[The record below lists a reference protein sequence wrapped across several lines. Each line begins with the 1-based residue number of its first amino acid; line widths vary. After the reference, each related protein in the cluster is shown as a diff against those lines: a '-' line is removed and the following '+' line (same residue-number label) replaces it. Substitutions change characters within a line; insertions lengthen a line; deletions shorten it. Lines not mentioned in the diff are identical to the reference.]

1 VNYKINDFLISPDIN
16 SASKNNKKL
25 ELTSQ
30 EIIALKL
37 FFSSDDGFV
46 DTQTLES
53 EIWGERIVTKNSL
66 RKLISDLRLKF
77 GDSESFK
84 NIRGRGYKLKFESFE
99 PATVNHKK
107 VKNYKYLFTS
117 LFIILICIVAILSYS
132 YKGKI
137 EALPKVSTQTVFESK
152 DYILD
157 YATYNN
163 SLFVTA
169 RDKNTSKLYKVLNR
183 QNTVLM
189 SENYSGAYRGLE
201 IHTSGR
207 TIMHVV
213 EDSKCKIKVFQR
225 PVEDQIDEIPCNRQN
240 AFPSFD
246 WIDENRFYITFNV
259 DPSSSIK
266 PFVYDLKTKR
276 LEEVFSTNFES
287 ENNKNFIDAYIKG
300 HNDGVFSLRENHL
313 DEMSLTYFEGNN
325 RQTFY
330 KFRSKPYSIAV
341 AEQNL
346 FFVGNNNEL
355 FMLPL
360 SDDILSQDINLS
372 LLMAP
377 QATKIDDPLILEEQ
391 LYLSLGNIAKEV
403 IYSSSGNFTYSLENG
418 VRDFTYTDKVLTVLA
433 LTNSGYAIEQL
444 KDGLV
449 FNSIYFDSN
458 LSLRHIAF
466 FKNEIFLAG
475 ADGVY
480 KLVKNKLTQ
489 VSNIKT
495 IQLVSN
501 GKCMIAEGEGIH
513 LFDQNTDTFT
523 KIVEQGERAFQ
534 SEQGCL
540 FVDTLTGNIV
550 NESREIISKQ
560 TKKRLLIEHKGKIAH
575 RYNVKEQ
582 THIVDINTGKVIEKT
597 KSRARFTKL
606 ISYEEDIL
614 YLGEADVNT
623 SILRLKLD

>member
-1 VNYKINDFLISPDIN
+1 MNYKINDFLISPDIN
-16 SASKNNKKL
+16 SASKNNEKF

-53 EIWGERIVTKNSL
+53 KIWGKRIVTKNSL

-77 GDSESFK
+77 GDRESFK
-84 NIRGRGYKLKFESFE
+84 NIRGRGYKLKFESIE
-99 PATVNHKK
+99 SSTVNHKK
-107 VKNYKYLFTS
+107 VTSYKYLFTL

-132 YKGKI
+132 YEGKI
-137 EALPKVSTQTVFESK
+137 ETLPKVFTQTVFESN

-157 YATYNN
+157 YATHNN
-163 SLFVTA
+163 TLFVTA
-169 RDKNTSKLYKVLNR
+169 RDKNTSKLYKVVNR
-183 QNTVLM
+183 QNTILK
-189 SENYSGAYRGLE
+189 SKKYSGAYRGLE

-213 EDSKCKIKVFQR
+213 EDSKCKIKIFQK
-225 PVEDQIDEIPCNRQN
+225 PVEEQIDEIPCNRQN

-259 DPSSSIK
+259 DPGSSIK
-266 PFVYDLKTKR
+266 PFIYDLTTKR

-287 ENNKNFIDAYIKG
+287 ENNKKFIDAYIKG
-300 HNDGVFSLRENHL
+300 HNDGVFSLRESHL
-313 DEMSLTYFEGNN
+313 DKMSLTYFKGNN
-325 RQTFY
+325 RRTLY
-330 KFRSKPYSIAV
+330 KFRAKPYSIAV
-341 AEQNL
+341 AQQNL

-360 SDDILSQDINLS
+360 SNDILSQDINLS
-372 LLMAP
+372 LLMAS
-377 QATKIDDPLILEEQ
+377 QATKIDDPLVLEEQ
-391 LYLSLGNIAKEV
+391 LYFSLGNIAKEV
-403 IYSSSGNFTYSLENG
+403 IYSSSEDFTYSLENG
-418 VRDFTYTDKVLTVLA
+418 VRDFTYTDKVLTILA

-449 FNSIYFDSN
+449 FNTVYLDSN
-458 LSLRHIAF
+458 ISLRHVAF
-466 FKNEIFLAG
+466 YQGNIFLAG

-480 KLVKNKLTQ
+480 KLVENKLIQ

-495 IQLVSN
+495 IELVSN
-501 GKCMIAEGEGIH
+501 GKCMIAEGDGIH
-513 LFDQNTDTFT
+513 LFEQDTHNFI

-550 NESREIISKQ
+550 SEKREVISKQ
-560 TKKRLLIEHKGKIAH
+560 TKKRLLIEHKGKLAH

-582 THIVDINTGKVIEKT
+582 THIVDIKTGKVMEKT
-597 KSRARFTKL
+597 KARARFTKL
-606 ISYEEDIL
+606 ISYEDDIL

-623 SILRLKLD
+623 SILRLQLD

>member
-1 VNYKINDFLISPDIN
+1 MNYKINDFLISPDIN
-16 SASKNNKKL
+16 SASRNNEKF

-77 GDSESFK
+77 GDRESFK
-84 NIRGRGYKLKFESFE
+84 NIRGRGYKLKFESIE
-99 PATVNHKK
+99 PSTVNHKK
-107 VKNYKYLFTS
+107 VWIYKYLLTL
-117 LFIILICIVAILSYS
+117 LFIILICIVAILSYR

-157 YATYNN
+157 YATHNN
-163 SLFVTA
+163 ALFVTA
-169 RDKNTSKLYKVLNR
+169 RDKNTSKLYKVVNR
-183 QNTVLM
+183 QNIILK
-189 SENYSGAYRGLE
+189 SKEYSGAYRGLE

-213 EDSKCKIKVFQR
+213 EDSKCKIKIYR
-225 PVEDQIDEIPCNRQN
+225 IPVEDQIDEIPCNRQN

-266 PFVYDLKTKR
+266 PFVYDLTTKR

-313 DEMSLTYFEGNN
+313 DKMSLTYFEGNN
-325 RQTFY
+325 RRTLY
-330 KFRSKPYSIAV
+330 KFRAKPYSVAV
-341 AEQNL
+341 AQQNL

-372 LLMAP
+372 LLMAS
-377 QATKIDDPLILEEQ
+377 QATKIDDPLVLEEQ
-391 LYLSLGNIAKEV
+391 LYFSLGNVTKEV
-403 IYSSSGNFTYSLENG
+403 IYSSSGDFTYSLENG
-418 VRDFTYTDKVLTVLA
+418 VRDFTYTDNVLTVLA

-449 FNSIYFDSN
+449 FNTIYFDSN

-480 KLVKNKLTQ
+480 KLFENKLIQ
-489 VSNIKT
+489 ISNIKT
-495 IQLVSN
+495 IELVSN
-501 GKCMIAEGEGIH
+501 GKCMIAEGDGIH
-513 LFDQNTDTFT
+513 LFEQKKHTFI

-550 NESREIISKQ
+550 NENREIISKQ
-560 TKKRLLIEHKGKIAH
+560 TKKRLLIEHKGKLAH

-582 THIVDINTGKVIEKT
+582 THIVDIKTGKVIERT
-597 KSRARFTKL
+597 RERARYTRL
-606 ISYEEDIL
+606 ISYEDDIL
-614 YLGEADVNT
+614 YLGGADVNT

>member
-1 VNYKINDFLISPDIN
+1 MNYKINDFLISPNIN
-16 SASKNNKKL
+16 SASKNNEKF

-53 EIWGERIVTKNSL
+53 EVWGERIVTKNSL

-77 GDSESFK
+77 GDRESFK

-99 PATVNHKK
+99 PLKVTQKK
-107 VKNYKYLFTS
+107 VNNYKYLFTL

-207 TIMHVV
+207 TIMHMV
-213 EDSKCKIKVFQR
+213 EDSKCKIKIYR
-225 PVEDQIDEIPCNRQN
+225 IPVEDQIDEIPCNRQN

-266 PFVYDLKTKR
+266 PFIYDLTTKR

-287 ENNKNFIDAYIKG
+287 ENKKNFIDAYIKG
-300 HNDGVFSLRENHL
+300 HNDGVFSLRQNHL
-313 DEMSLTYFEGNN
+313 DEMSLTYFEGSN
-325 RQTFY
+325 RKTFY
-330 KFRSKPYSIAV
+330 KFRAKPYSIAV
-341 AEQNL
+341 AEQKL

-372 LLMAP
+372 LLMAS
-377 QATKIDDPLILEEQ
+377 QATKIDDPLILEKQ
-391 LYLSLGNIAKEV
+391 LYLTLGNIAKEI

-418 VRDFTYTDKVLTVLA
+418 VRDFTYTDKVLTILA

-458 LSLRHIAF
+458 LSFRHVAF
-466 FKNEIFLAG
+466 YQGDIFLAG
-475 ADGVY
+475 SDGIY
-480 KLVKNKLTQ
+480 KLVENKLTR
-489 VSNIKT
+489 VSNIQT
-495 IQLVSN
+495 TELVSN

-513 LFDQNTDTFT
+513 LLDQKTHTFI

-550 NESREIISKQ
+550 NENREIISKQ

-597 KSRARFTKL
+597 KTRARFTKL
-606 ISYEEDIL
+606 ISYEDDIL

>member
-1 VNYKINDFLISPDIN
+1 M
-16 SASKNNKKL
+16 
-25 ELTSQ
+25 TSQ
-30 EIIALKL
+30 EVIALKL

-77 GDSESFK
+77 GDRESFK
-84 NIRGRGYKLKFESFE
+84 NIRGRGYKLNFESFE
-99 PATVNHKK
+99 PSKVTQKK
-107 VKNYKYLFTS
+107 VNDYKYLFTL
-117 LFIILICIVAILSYS
+117 LFIILICIVAIFSYS
-132 YKGKI
+132 YKDKI
-137 EALPKVSTQTVFESK
+137 ETLPKVSTQTVFESK

-183 QNTVLM
+183 QKTVLM

-213 EDSKCKIKVFQR
+213 EDSKCKIKIFQR

-246 WIDENRFYITFNV
+246 WIDDNRFYITFNV

-266 PFVYDLKTKR
+266 PFIYDLSTKR
-276 LEEVFSTNFES
+276 LEEVSSINFKS

-313 DEMSLTYFEGNN
+313 DEMSLTYFEGSN
-325 RQTFY
+325 RKTFY
-330 KFRSKPYSIAV
+330 KFRAKPYSVAV
-341 AEQNL
+341 AEHNL

-372 LLMAP
+372 LLMAS
-377 QATKIDDPLILEEQ
+377 QAAKIDDPLILEKQ
-391 LYLSLGNIAKEV
+391 LYLTLGNIAKEV

-418 VRDFTYTDKVLTVLA
+418 VRDFTYTDKVLTILA

-458 LSLRHIAF
+458 LSFRHVAF
-466 FKNEIFLAG
+466 YQGDIFLAG
-475 ADGVY
+475 SDGIY
-480 KLVKNKLTQ
+480 KLVENKLTR

-495 IQLVSN
+495 TELVSN

-513 LFDQNTDTFT
+513 LLDQKTHTFI

-534 SEQGCL
+534 SEQGCF

-550 NESREIISKQ
+550 NENREIISKQ
-560 TKKRLLIEHKGKIAH
+560 TKRRLLIEHKGKIAH

-606 ISYEEDIL
+606 ISYEDDIL

>member
-1 VNYKINDFLISPDIN
+1 MNYKINDFLISPDIN
-16 SASKNNKKL
+16 SASKNNEKL

-37 FFSSDDGFV
+37 FFASDDGFV

-53 EIWGERIVTKNSL
+53 EVWGERIVTKNSL

-77 GDSESFK
+77 GDRESFK

-99 PATVNHKK
+99 PLKVTQKK
-107 VKNYKYLFTS
+107 VNNYKYLFTL

-207 TIMHVV
+207 TIMHTV
-213 EDSKCKIKVFQR
+213 EDSKCKIKIYR
-225 PVEDQIDEIPCNRQN
+225 IPVEDQIDEIPCNRQN

-266 PFVYDLKTKR
+266 PFIYDLTTKR

-287 ENNKNFIDAYIKG
+287 ENKKNFIDAYIKG
-300 HNDGVFSLRENHL
+300 HNDGVFSLRQNHL
-313 DEMSLTYFEGNN
+313 DEMSLTYFEGSN
-325 RQTFY
+325 RKTFY
-330 KFRSKPYSIAV
+330 KFRAKPYSIAV
-341 AEQNL
+341 AEQKL

-372 LLMAP
+372 LLMAS
-377 QATKIDDPLILEEQ
+377 QATKIDDPLILEKQ
-391 LYLSLGNIAKEV
+391 LYLTLGNIAKEI

-418 VRDFTYTDKVLTVLA
+418 VRDFTYTDKVLTILA

-458 LSLRHIAF
+458 LSFRHVAF
-466 FKNEIFLAG
+466 YQGDIFLAG
-475 ADGVY
+475 SDGIY
-480 KLVKNKLTQ
+480 KLVENKLTR
-489 VSNIKT
+489 VSNIQT
-495 IQLVSN
+495 TELVSN

-513 LFDQNTDTFT
+513 LLDQKTHTFI

-550 NESREIISKQ
+550 NENREIISKQ

-597 KSRARFTKL
+597 KTRARFTKL
-606 ISYEEDIL
+606 ISYEDDIL

>member
-1 VNYKINDFLISPDIN
+1 MNYKINDFLISPDIN
-16 SASKNNKKL
+16 SASKNNEKF

-30 EIIALKL
+30 EVIALKL

-77 GDSESFK
+77 GDRESFK
-84 NIRGRGYKLKFESFE
+84 NIRGRGYKLNFESFE
-99 PATVNHKK
+99 PSKVTQKK
-107 VKNYKYLFTS
+107 VNDYKYLFTL

-132 YKGKI
+132 YKDKI
-137 EALPKVSTQTVFESK
+137 ETLPKVSTQTVFESK

-183 QNTVLM
+183 QKTVLM

-213 EDSKCKIKVFQR
+213 EDSKCKIKIFQR

-246 WIDENRFYITFNV
+246 WIDDNRFYITFNV

-266 PFVYDLKTKR
+266 PFIYDLSTKR
-276 LEEVFSTNFES
+276 LEEVSSINFKS

-313 DEMSLTYFEGNN
+313 DEMSLTYFEGSN
-325 RQTFY
+325 RKTFY
-330 KFRSKPYSIAV
+330 KFRAKPYSVAV
-341 AEQNL
+341 AEHNL

-372 LLMAP
+372 LLMAS
-377 QATKIDDPLILEEQ
+377 QAAKIDDPLILEKQ
-391 LYLSLGNIAKEV
+391 LYLTLGNIAKEV

-418 VRDFTYTDKVLTVLA
+418 VRDFTYTDKVLTILA

-458 LSLRHIAF
+458 LSFRHVAF
-466 FKNEIFLAG
+466 YQGDIFLAG
-475 ADGVY
+475 SDGIY
-480 KLVKNKLTQ
+480 KLVENKLTR

-495 IQLVSN
+495 TELVSN

-513 LFDQNTDTFT
+513 LLDQKTHTFI

-534 SEQGCL
+534 SEQGCF

-550 NESREIISKQ
+550 NENREIISKQ
-560 TKKRLLIEHKGKIAH
+560 TKRRLLIEHKGKIAH

-606 ISYEEDIL
+606 ISYEDDIL